1 MSDLT
6 GELIDGRYQL
16 LRQIASGGMAS
27 IYEGFD
33 TRLDRKVAVKIMHP
47 HLAQDEQ
54 FVERFIREA
63 KAAAALSHPNIVA
76 VQDQGWNQS
85 GTPAVFIVMEIVEG
99 HTLREYLHEQGR
111 LTHRDGIRFL
121 LPVLSAL
128 AAAHKQG
135 IVHRDIKP
143 ENILVSREGRIKIA
157 DFGLA
162 KGPLLGSTM
171 TAESSVIL
179 GSVSY
184 LSPEQVQRGVADS
197 RSDVYA
203 VGITAFELFT
213 GKKPFDGEAPIQIAY
228 MHVNE
233 RVPRVSSL
241 LPDFPADLDDLI
253 YRATSADPD
262 ERPRDGAQFHSELL
276 TINARLNP
284 KENQLSLELDIPIA
298 PMRPQPKKKSLRSRV
313 KELTTQIPLGKAES
327 KAESKAETQAE
338 TKADTKKVIERETTA
353 QVTRRKKI
361 SKRVRRNRYIAA
373 GLAIALGITGWYL
386 LIGPGSRVVVPSTV
400 GASQSEVAAA
410 LTPLGL
416 TSIVIERRYSEDID
430 SDHVIESLPAGGGR
444 VEQGGTVKLIVSKG
458 PERYII
464 PMVNGL
470 TPEAAQ
476 AAILKYPLKLAP
488 NIEVFDLNVPKGFVI
503 SASPAIGSKVKRNA
517 TITLTISKGIEQ
529 VALASYIGKSGE
541 QALNELTDAGFIV
554 TSTYAFSETKLTGE
568 VITQTP
574 AGGGSAN
581 KGAAISLVI
590 SKGTEFA
597 YIPNL
602 YSIPEAQ
609 AVKSL
614 QDLGLKVTVK
624 KIGKK
629 TLKKVTNI
637 VPKVGTKVKRGSSV
651 TITVG

>member
-6 GELIDGRYQL
+6 GELIDGRDQL
-16 LRQIASGGMAS
+16 IRQVGNGGMAS
-27 IYEGFD
+27 IYEALD

-63 KAAAALSHPNIVA
+63 KAAASLSHPNIVA

-85 GTPAVFIVMEIVEG
+85 GTPAVFIVMEMVEG

-111 LTHRDGIRFL
+111 LSYQDAIRFL

-143 ENILVSREGRIKIA
+143 ENILVSKEGRIKIA

-162 KGPLLGSTM
+162 KGPLLGATM

-213 GKKPFDGEAPIQIAY
+213 GKKPFDGAEPIQIAY

-233 RVPRVSSL
+233 RVPRVSSIISSI
-241 LPDFPADLDDLI
+241 PAELDDLI
-253 YRATSADPD
+253 HRATAADPD
-262 ERPRDGAQFHSELL
+262 ERPRDAGEFHALL
-276 TINARLNP
+276 SAINSRLNP
-284 KENQLSLELDIPIA
+284 KENQLSLELDIPIK
-298 PMRPQPKKKSLRSRV
+298 PMRVAPEKKSLRKRI
-313 KELTTQIPLGKAES
+313 KEATVQLPAVEKSLPP
-327 KAESKAETQAE
+327 
-338 TKADTKKVIERETTA
+338 VVERETTA
-353 QVTRRKKI
+353 QVAKRKKV

-373 GLAIALGITGWYL
+373 GLAVALGISGWWV

-400 GASQSEVAAA
+400 GATQSEVTSA

-416 TSIVIERRYSEDID
+416 TFTVVERRFSEDIEVD
-430 SDHVIESLPAGGGR
+430 RVIESIPAGGEKVDQAGN
-444 VEQGGTVKLIVSKG
+444 VKLVLSKG
-458 PERYII
+458 PERYVI
-464 PMVNGL
+464 PMVQGL
-470 TPEAAQ
+470 TPDAAQ
-476 AAILKYPLKLAP
+476 SALAKFPLKVAP
-488 NIEVFDLNVPKGFVI
+488 VVEIFDSTVPKGFVI
-503 SASPAIGSKVKRNA
+503 SVSPAVGAKVKRN
-517 TITLTISKGIEQ
+517 TTVTLTVSKGIEQ
-529 VALASYIGKSGE
+529 VALASYIGKNGE
-541 QALNELTDAGFIV
+541 QALNELTTAGFVV
-554 TSTYAFSETKLTGE
+554 TATYVFSETRLIGE
-568 VITQTP
+568 VISQTP
-574 AGGGSAN
+574 AGGGTAN
-581 KGAAISLVI
+581 KGGAVALVI
-590 SKGTEFA
+590 SKGTQYA
-597 YIPNL
+597 YIPNI
-602 YSIPEAQ
+602 YSIEEAK
-609 AVKSL
+609 AVKAL
-614 QDLGLKVTVK
+614 QDLGLKVVVK

-629 TLKKVTNI
+629 TVKKVTNI
-637 VPKVGTKVKRGSSV
+637 APKVGTKVKRGSTV